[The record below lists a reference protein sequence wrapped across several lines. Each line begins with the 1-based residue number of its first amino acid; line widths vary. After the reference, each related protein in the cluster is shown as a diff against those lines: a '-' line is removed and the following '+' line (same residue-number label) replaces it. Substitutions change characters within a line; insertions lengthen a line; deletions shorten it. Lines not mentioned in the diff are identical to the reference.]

1 MLHNEDCLY
10 TELDNSIL
18 YKWKIGYTIVWK
30 ILCDSDIRNKNVNQ
44 RSDI

>member
-1 MLHNEDCLY
+1 MLQNEDCLY
-10 TELDNSIL
+10 TELNNSIL
-18 YKWKIGYTIVWK
+18 YKRKIGYTIVWK